1 MATFI
6 ALMIMQSADRSLEAG
21 QDKYRAYFVNTKI
34 YERFRADTETIL
46 QAEGYGNCIV
56 TE

>member
-1 MATFI
+1 MAPFI

-21 QDKYRAYFVNTKI
+21 QDKYRAYFINTKI
-34 YERFRADTETIL
+34 YERFRSDAEAIL
-46 QAEGYGNCIV
+46 QAEGYGDCIV